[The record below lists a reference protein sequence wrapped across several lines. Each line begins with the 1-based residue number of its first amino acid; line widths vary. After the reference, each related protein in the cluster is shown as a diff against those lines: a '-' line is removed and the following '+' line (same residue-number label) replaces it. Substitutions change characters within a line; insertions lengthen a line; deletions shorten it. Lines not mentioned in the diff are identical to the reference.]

1 MDKRYHSVIISGG
14 CLGASTAISIAQN
27 LNSSGKDVCII
38 EKGILCGAESS
49 KHSGIVRSANS
60 SIKAAVLA
68 EKTNDMW
75 DHIGEIWGVNLKSN
89 KTGAI
94 WIARNNRKES
104 TKSWNDLEVKL
115 NKSGIGFAR
124 VEKDQLK
131 SLTNN
136 LIRIDENNE
145 IYFYEPNARTI
156 DPLDVRN
163 VLYKA
168 IEINNIDLKESTL
181 VTGFELNSNSK
192 IKKIKTNKG
201 NIVAENIINAAG
213 GWSPHIFNDIGIKIP
228 VTLQPVYVSNWLIS
242 KKNKL
247 PMDYPII
254 ADYINLAYFR
264 TWRDG
269 ELHMHQP
276 RDRSQSSIARHFAKE
291 AASMKRADIY
301 FDASNFTSSYS
312 ETNRYSE
319 MIHHRFSNCSP
330 FIFNGGYISFF
341 DITPDLKFILGN
353 DKDIT
358 NLYHC
363 LGAGQAFKYAPMFG
377 KILGELVVKK
387 KIKDKS
393 FNIDEFS
400 IKRFSNNKMKDF
412 WNTVA
417 GSKNTLTVKN
427 M

>member
-1 MDKRYHSVIISGG
+1 MDKSYHSVIIGGG

-192 IKKIKTNKG
+192 IKKIKTN
-201 NIVAENIINAAG
+201 
-213 GWSPHIFNDIGIKIP
+213 
-228 VTLQPVYVSNWLIS
+228 
-242 KKNKL
+242 
-247 PMDYPII
+247 
-254 ADYINLAYFR
+254 
-264 TWRDG
+264 
-269 ELHMHQP
+269 
-276 RDRSQSSIARHFAKE
+276 
-291 AASMKRADIY
+291 
-301 FDASNFTSSYS
+301 
-312 ETNRYSE
+312 
-319 MIHHRFSNCSP
+319 
-330 FIFNGGYISFF
+330 
-341 DITPDLKFILGN
+341 
-353 DKDIT
+353 
-358 NLYHC
+358 
-363 LGAGQAFKYAPMFG
+363 
-377 KILGELVVKK
+377 
-387 KIKDKS
+387 
-393 FNIDEFS
+393 
-400 IKRFSNNKMKDF
+400 
-412 WNTVA
+412 
-417 GSKNTLTVKN
+417 
-427 M
+427 